1 MSTTAPARPCGL
13 AGIQPTPDSFHF
25 GNYLGALRQWVTMQD
40 EFEPFFFIADQH
52 AITVEQDPKQLRDR
66 CLRAAAQL
74 IAAGVDPQKPAIFMQ
89 SHVPPPAQ
97 LGWGLPCLTGTGR
110 DAVGDREGVEV

>member
-74 IAAGVDPQKPAIFMQ
+74 IAAGVDPEKSAIFLQ
-89 SHVPPPAQ
+89 SHVRTEERR
-97 LGWGLPCLTGTGR
+97 LGKECVSTCRSRWRPYH
-110 DAVGDREGVEV
+110 

>member
-1 MSTTAPARPCGL
+1 MAAMSTTTAPGASASVQGSGASRPRVL
-13 AGIQPTPDSFHF
+13 SGIQPTADSFHF

-66 CLRAAAQL
+66 CLRPAAQL
-74 IAAGVDPQKPAIFMQ
+74 IAAGVDPLNAAILRQ
-89 SHVPPPAQ
+89 HHVPPP
-97 LGWGLPCLTGTGR
+97 PPTRTSVR
-110 DAVGDREGVEV
+110 